1 MTVENEKARQI
12 RETTGLKPTHFA
24 DLIRVAQVIFD
35 PGGGVSGRNL
45 EVDWENFDIPNS
57 VANNLKLIGEK
68 YYHESPHVP
77 IEIVWEQ
84 LTGETRSWM
93 IENKDILWQYE
104 ELFPA
109 LDED

>member
-1 MTVENEKARQI
+1 MAVENEKARQI

-57 VANNLKLIGEK
+57 VSNNLRLLGEK
-68 YYHESPHVP
+68 YYRESPHVP

-84 LTGETRSWM
+84 LTAETRSWM